1 MFWNKKNK
9 EVHTVEITDANF
21 DEIVLNCDKP
31 ILLDFWA
38 PWCGPCKMVGP
49 FIDELADEYH
59 GRALVGKIN
68 VDQNP
73 ILSNHFKVKSIPT
86 IMFMKDKELF
96 ERTSGILPKG
106 HMQAILNSLIEGN
119 FDTGEEE

>member
-1 MFWNKKNK
+1 MFWNKKPK
-9 EVHTVEITDANF
+9 EIHTIKITDANF
-21 DEIVLNCDKP
+21 DELVLNTDKP

-49 FIDELADEYH
+49 FIDEIANEFQ

-68 VDQNP
+68 VDENP

-86 IMFMKDKELF
+86 LMFMKDKELF
-96 ERTSGILPKG
+96 ERQSGILPKG
-106 HMQAILNSLIEGN
+106 HMQAILNSLLEGN
-119 FDTGEEE
+119 FDTQEE